1 MYRTGNS
8 DMEKEV
14 ELVKTLKEATETR
27 RLWTVG
33 SASG

>member
-27 RLWTVG
+27 SLWTVG
-33 SASG
+33 STSG